1 MENQEKKVIKLDDE
15 TIKKA
20 AAVEQERQ
28 RKLGHGQDGH
38 YVILEMDQSSGAQ
51 TLISAPNLSI
61 PIKNADGTQAVD
73 PESGEPLYQWQALVF
88 AHPKQAEEWIKERG
102 EAGFS
107 YLILSAV
114 GALQGTRTRQE
125 LTDLAEADAEAM
137 QEAVKLDQE
146 RRKA

>member
-1 MENQEKKVIKLDDE
+1 MENQQKKVIKLDDE
-15 TIKKA
+15 VVRKA
-20 AAVEQERQ
+20 AADEQERQ

-38 YVILEMDQSSGAQ
+38 YVILEMDQNSGAQ
-51 TLISAPNLSI
+51 TLISVPNLSI
-61 PIKNADGTQAVD
+61 PIKNADGTQAVT
-73 PESGEPLYQWQALVF
+73 ETGEPLYQWQALVF

-114 GALQGTRTRQE
+114 GAQQGTRTEQE
-125 LTDLAEADAEAM
+125 LADLAESDAEAM